1 MKRVN
6 WLLVCLVLIGF
17 VLGTVLAQVFSGSF
31 LNYGQVFGL
40 TNPVELDMGFLV
52 LTFGLK
58 FHITIAGIIGVLLAF
73 VVYRFVK

>member
-6 WLLVCLVLIGF
+6 WLLVLLILIGF
-17 VLGTVLAQVFSGSF
+17 VLGTVIAQIFSETF

-40 TNPVELDMGFLV
+40 SSPLELDMGFMI

-58 FHITIAGIIGVLLAF
+58 FHITIAGIIGVVIAF
-73 VVYRFVK
+73 VVYRFIR

>member
-31 LNYGQVFGL
+31 LNFGQEFGL
-40 TNPVELDMGFLV
+40 TCPVELDLGFLV

-58 FHITIAGIIGVLLAF
+58 LHITIAGILGVVLAF
-73 VVYRFVK
+73 IVYRYVR